1 MKFSL
6 FPNHGALNSKP
17 VFEAFAQGVKNL
29 GHEVVY
35 HDTDADFYVIWS
47 VLWLG
52 RMQGNREIWNLAK
65 KRKKSVIILEV
76 GTLVRGTTWKIGLG
90 HVNALGYNF
99 EKMNIDYERSKKLG
113 LTLKPWK
120 KSGQNIV
127 IFGQHSQSEQWATRL
142 PVNEWLKNLVI
153 EIKKYSNR
161 PIIYRPHPRDR
172 FFQKID
178 DFSTSMPIKIPDSHD
193 VYDHERELETTWCAI
208 NACSGV
214 GVQAAIN
221 GIPIFCEKD
230 SLAWPVS
237 IENLSNL
244 ENPLTP
250 DRTVWFEKICNTEWT
265 LSEITIGLP
274 ILNLIKKL
282 DIL

>member
-29 GHEVVY
+29 GHEVVF
-35 HDTDADFYVIWS
+35 HDLNADYFVIWS

-52 RMQGNREIWNLAK
+52 RMQGNQEIWNFAK
-65 KRKKSVIILEV
+65 KTKKPVIILEV
-76 GTLVRGTTWKIGLG
+76 GTLIRGTTWKIGFG
-90 HVNALGYNF
+90 HVNALGYDFKNF
-99 EKMNIDYERSKKLG
+99 NVDYERSKKLG

-120 KSGQNIV
+120 NSGKNIV
-127 IFGQHSQSEQWATRL
+127 IFGQHSQSEQWSNQP
-142 PVNEWLKNLVI
+142 PVNEWLRNLVDQ
-153 EIKKYSNR
+153 IKRYSNR

-172 FFQKID
+172 FFQKIE
-178 DFSTSMPIKIPDSHD
+178 DFSTSMPIKIPNSHD
-193 VYDHERELETTWCAI
+193 VYDHEKELDNTWCAI

-221 GIPIFCEKD
+221 GTPIFCEKD

-237 IENLSNL
+237 IQNLQNI
-244 ENPLTP
+244 EAPLVP

-265 LSEITIGLP
+265 IDEIASGHP
-274 ILNLIKKL
+274 ITNFIEKT
-282 DIL
+282 